1 MLVLVVVELRLE
13 RSRRPAE
20 KNQTRSRKIGPP
32 NVPSRNLD
40 NVSGLVWL
48 RDFWSGDSL
57 DHDGFVK
64 LSRTLPENVLPPL
77 FVTMLITPPENLP
90 YSAEIPDVMTCVS
103 SIASSMKT
111 LFAVPNRLSLRST
124 PLSRKT
130 LS

>member
-1 MLVLVVVELRLE
+1 MLVLTVRTLKLE

-20 KNQTRSRKIGPP
+20 KNQTLSRKIGPP
-32 NVPSRNLD
+32 NVPSRNFD
-40 NVSGLVWL
+40 KVSGFVWL

-57 DHDGFVK
+57 DQDGLLKFI
-64 LSRTLPENVLPPL
+64 RTLPENVLPPRL
-77 FVTMLITPPENLP
+77 VTMLITPPENRP
-90 YSAEIPDVMTCVS
+90 YSAEIPDVITCVS

-124 PLSRKT
+124 PSMRNT